1 MQRRHVLVGLAAGG
15 MSLIAGCNS
24 GGGGNNSSNGSSGN
38 GSSGGNTSADTETSQ
53 STGGAGTSLTSNGSE
68 TAAATT
74 TALATTTA
82 ETARETATRTQ
93 TQTAAPTTMQTATPI
108 TTQTAVPMTSST
120 SSPSSASPTSTA
132 MGTAGSGT
140 TTGSM
145 DIDLSDRE
153 TYTNDTY
160 SYTIEYPTE
169 WSTTD
174 SDPSSVS
181 FTSSGVPANMQVS
194 ITEDIPSS
202 TTLQSATSEFLSGYK
217 QSAEQDGGSVEIQN
231 RKQVTL
237 SNDNPAVLLAAQ
249 IGVNGVNVRQNLL
262 FTIANSN
269 IYAAI
274 LTIPEPAYTSSVDRQ
289 STEMLTSL
297 TISNS
302 S

>member
-1 MQRRHVLVGLAAGG
+1 MQRRRVLVGLAAGG

-24 GGGGNNSSNGSSGN
+24 GGGGNNSSNGSG
-38 GSSGGNTSADTETSQ
+38 GGNTSADTKTSQ
-53 STGGAGTSLTSNGSE
+53 SASGAGTSLTPNGSE
-68 TAAATT
+68 TATAAT

-82 ETARETATRTQ
+82 ETARETATQTQTQ
-93 TQTAAPTTMQTATPI
+93 TQTAAPASIQPETPM
-108 TTQTAVPMTSST
+108 TTQIAVPVTSST
-120 SSPSSASPTSTA
+120 SSSLTSTA
-132 MGTAGSGT
+132 MGTAGSGM

-160 SYTIEYPTE
+160 SYTIEYPTG

-174 SDPSSVS
+174 TDPTSVTFS
-181 FTSSGVPANMQVS
+181 SSGAPANLQVS

-237 SNDNPAVLLAAQ
+237 SNGNPAVLLAAQ
-249 IGVNGVNVRQNLL
+249 IGVNEVTLRQKLL
-262 FTIANSN
+262 FTITDSN
-269 IYAAI
+269 IYAAVV
-274 LTIPEPAYTSSVDRQ
+274 TIPEPAYTSSVNQQ
-289 STEMLTSL
+289 SAEMLTSL
-297 TISNS
+297 TISS
-302 S
+302 SS

>member
-1 MQRRHVLVGLAAGG
+1 

-24 GGGGNNSSNGSSGN
+24 GGEGNNSSNGSSGN
-38 GSSGGNTSADTETSQ
+38 GSSGGNTSPDTETSQ
-53 STGGAGTSLTSNGSE
+53 SISSAGTSLTSNGSE

-74 TALATTTA
+74 TELAATTA
-82 ETARETATRTQ
+82 ETARETATQTQ
-93 TQTAAPTTMQTATPI
+93 TQTAAPPSMQTATPMM
-108 TTQTAVPMTSST
+108 TQAAVPMTSST
-120 SSPSSASPTSTA
+120 SSSSLTSTA
-132 MGTAGSGT
+132 MGTADSGMA
-140 TTGSM
+140 TGSM
-145 DIDLSDRE
+145 EIDLSDRE

-160 SYTIEYPTE
+160 SYTIEYPTG

-174 SDPSSVS
+174 TDPTSVTFSPSSAS
-181 FTSSGVPANMQVS
+181 ANAPANLHVN

-237 SNDNPAVLLAAQ
+237 SNGNPAVLLAAQ
-249 IGVNGVNVRQNLL
+249 IGVNGVNLRQKLL

-269 IYAAI
+269 IYAAAA
-274 LTIPEPAYTSSVDRQ
+274 TIPEPAYTSSVDQQ

-297 TISNS
+297 TISS
-302 S
+302 SS

>member
-1 MQRRHVLVGLAAGG
+1 MQRRRVLVGLAAGG

-24 GGGGNNSSNGSSGN
+24 GGGGNNSSNGSG
-38 GSSGGNTSADTETSQ
+38 GGNTSADTKTSQ
-53 STGGAGTSLTSNGSE
+53 SASGAGTSLTSNGSE
-68 TAAATT
+68 TATATT

-82 ETARETATRTQ
+82 ETARETATQTQTQ
-93 TQTAAPTTMQTATPI
+93 TQTAAPASIQPETPM
-108 TTQTAVPMTSST
+108 TTQIAVPMTSST
-120 SSPSSASPTSTA
+120 SSSLTSTA
-132 MGTAGSGT
+132 MGTAGSGM

-160 SYTIEYPTE
+160 SYTIEYPTG

-174 SDPSSVS
+174 TDPTSVTFS
-181 FTSSGVPANMQVS
+181 SSGAPANLQVS

-237 SNDNPAVLLAAQ
+237 SNGNPAVLLAAQ
-249 IGVNGVNVRQNLL
+249 IGVNEVNLRQKML
-262 FTIANSN
+262 FTITNSN
-269 IYAAI
+269 IYAAVV
-274 LTIPEPAYTSSVDRQ
+274 TIPEPAYTSSVDQQ

-297 TISNS
+297 TISS
-302 S
+302 SS

>member
-1 MQRRHVLVGLAAGG
+1 MQRRRVLVGLAAGG

-24 GGGGNNSSNGSSGN
+24 GGGGNNSSNGSG
-38 GSSGGNTSADTETSQ
+38 GGNTSADTKTSQ
-53 STGGAGTSLTSNGSE
+53 SASGAGTSLTPNGSE
-68 TAAATT
+68 TATAAT

-82 ETARETATRTQ
+82 ETARETATQTQTQ
-93 TQTAAPTTMQTATPI
+93 TQTAAPASIQPETPM
-108 TTQTAVPMTSST
+108 TTQIAVSMTSST
-120 SSPSSASPTSTA
+120 SSSSSSSFTSTA
-132 MGTAGSGT
+132 MGTAGSGM

-160 SYTIEYPTE
+160 SYTIEYPTG

-174 SDPSSVS
+174 TDPTSVTFS
-181 FTSSGVPANMQVS
+181 SSGAPANLQVS

-237 SNDNPAVLLAAQ
+237 SNGNPAVLLAAQ
-249 IGVNGVNVRQNLL
+249 IGVNEVTLRQKLL
-262 FTIANSN
+262 FTITDSN
-269 IYAAI
+269 IYAAVV
-274 LTIPEPAYTSSVDRQ
+274 TIPEPAYTSSVDQQ

-297 TISNS
+297 TISS
-302 S
+302 SS

>member
-1 MQRRHVLVGLAAGG
+1 MQRRRVLVGLAAGG

-24 GGGGNNSSNGSSGN
+24 GGGGNNSSNGSG
-38 GSSGGNTSADTETSQ
+38 GGNTSADTKTSQ
-53 STGGAGTSLTSNGSE
+53 SASGAGTSLTPNGSE
-68 TAAATT
+68 TATAAT

-82 ETARETATRTQ
+82 ETARETATQTQTQ
-93 TQTAAPTTMQTATPI
+93 TQTAAPASIQPETPM
-108 TTQTAVPMTSST
+108 TTQIAVPVTSST
-120 SSPSSASPTSTA
+120 SSSLTSTA
-132 MGTAGSGT
+132 MGTAGSGM

-160 SYTIEYPTE
+160 SYTIEYPTG

-174 SDPSSVS
+174 TDPTSVTFS
-181 FTSSGVPANMQVS
+181 SSGAPANLQVS

-237 SNDNPAVLLAAQ
+237 SNGNPAVLLAAQ
-249 IGVNGVNVRQNLL
+249 IGVNEVTLRQKLL
-262 FTIANSN
+262 FTITDSN
-269 IYAAI
+269 IYAAVV
-274 LTIPEPAYTSSVDRQ
+274 TIPEPAYTSSVDQQ

-297 TISNS
+297 TISS
-302 S
+302 SS